1 VTPKK
6 SSMGFVVMTF
16 CSGVRVGAAAKW
28 TGSEAGGRV
37 KGICMP
43 VMVCASRSISTEDL
57 EVLRQFPKTLENREE
72 VDIFSE
78 RIFKLQVKGFVGLSE
93 GGAGLICMR

>member
-1 VTPKK
+1 
-6 SSMGFVVMTF
+6 
-16 CSGVRVGAAAKW
+16 
-28 TGSEAGGRV
+28 
-37 KGICMP
+37 MP

-57 EVLRQFPKTLENREE
+57 EVLRQFPKTLETREE